1 MGDRN
6 SDMSKNRI
14 DELKS
19 NLKIWRELYYNLDP
33 LVSDQEFDA
42 AKDELSR
49 LSPNDE
55 EVMAI
60 GAPPPQISVW
70 EKVRHEIPMG
80 SLAKA
85 NSEKEL
91 DDWASKTQGV
101 ESWIITHKIDG
112 SSMELVYQE
121 GKLVRCVT
129 RGDGVIGEDV
139 TANISKVP
147 SVPSSLTNPIDI
159 IVRGEIVMM
168 KDVFTTKY
176 AEEYANPRNTAAGK
190 VREKKGEGEACRDL
204 EFLAYWVHFEK
215 FTDRPETLFS
225 SMGLLAENGFKT
237 PPFTKSK
244 EINSIKRIYTQEASR
259 RDEIP
264 YEIDGMVVSI
274 DDLSIIE
281 EMGSI
286 GGRPRGQIAWKFDP
300 ATRETRVMNVK
311 WQVGNSGR
319 ITPVAVVE
327 PIEVG
332 GVTITNISLHNL
344 SMFRDLKLRN
354 GSRVLVS
361 RRNDV
366 IPYIEKNLD
375 E

>member
-1 MGDRN
+1 MTKDIN
-6 SDMSKNRI
+6 
-14 DELKS
+14 ELKS
-19 NLKIWRELYYNLDP
+19 NLKKWRKAYYNLIP
-33 LVSDQEFDA
+33 IVSDQEFDA

-49 LSPNDE
+49 LSPDDE

-60 GAPPPQISVW
+60 GAAPSQISVW
-70 EKVRHEIPMG
+70 QKVRHEIPMG

-91 DDWASKTQGV
+91 DEWVSKTQNVG
-101 ESWIITHKIDG
+101 SWVITHKIDG

-121 GKLVRCVT
+121 GRLVRCVT

-139 TANISKVP
+139 TSNISKVP
-147 SVPSSLTNPIDI
+147 SVPSSLKNPINM

-168 KDVFTTKY
+168 KDVFTKKY

-215 FTDRPETLFS
+215 SEQPETLFLA
-225 SMGLLAENGFKT
+225 MGLLDENGFKT

-244 EINSIKRIYTQEASR
+244 EIDSIKKIYTHEASR

-264 YEIDGMVVSI
+264 YEIDGMVISI
-274 DDLSIIE
+274 DDLSVIE

-286 GGRPRGQIAWKFDP
+286 NGRPRGQIAWKFDP
-300 ATRETRVMNVK
+300 AMRETRIIDVK

-327 PIEVG
+327 PVDVG
-332 GVTITNISLHNL
+332 GVTITNVSLHNL
-344 SMFRDLKLRN
+344 SLFHDLKLN
-354 GSRVLVS
+354 QGNRVLVS

-366 IPYIEKNLD
+366 IPYLERVLKDDISD
-375 E
+375 T